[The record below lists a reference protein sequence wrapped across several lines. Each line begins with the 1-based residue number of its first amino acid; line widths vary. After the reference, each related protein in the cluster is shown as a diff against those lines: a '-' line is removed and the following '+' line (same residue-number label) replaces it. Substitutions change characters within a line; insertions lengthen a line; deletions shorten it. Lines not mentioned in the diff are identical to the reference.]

1 MKKKIIIL
9 IVIAIFLALFNN
21 LYYIFEKGYPGIPLE
36 SHFISS
42 IFDVVKVTKTR
53 SFTLGMQNLFVLI
66 VFLFV
71 MHDYI
76 SKDILQQGVYALVRL
91 QKHGKWLFG
100 KVCELAVMC
109 GVYLGAYLIVVYEL
123 SSYHTSRTWTLPC
136 SALVIKAWIA
146 LFMILFVSLL
156 FTVILDVTAGRNISC
171 IIGVIVLGALIMI
184 GMYQPY
190 KQFQHAIWKLAVNP
204 ACAMFVYTSAGR
216 TGFTQMLLIYDA
228 EIGVLFLIFAR
239 YLEHIDLIKLEKS
252 EGC

>member
-1 MKKKIIIL
+1 
-9 IVIAIFLALFNN
+9 VIAIFLAVFNN
-21 LYYIFEKGYPGIPLE
+21 LFYIFEKGYPGISLE
-36 SHFISS
+36 KHFISS
-42 IFDVVKVTKTR
+42 IFDVVKVTKSR

-66 VFLFV
+66 VFLFA

-91 QKHGKWLFG
+91 QKRRKWLFE

-109 GVYLGAYLIVVYEL
+109 AVYLGAYLIVVYEL
-123 SSYHTSRTWTLPC
+123 ASYHTSRTWTLPH
-136 SALVIKAWIA
+136 STLVIKAWIA
-146 LFMILFVSLL
+146 LFMLLFVAVL

-190 KQFQHAIWKLAVNP
+190 KQFQHAIWKLAFNP

-216 TGFTQMLLIYDA
+216 TVFAQMLLIYGA